1 MSPTFLQIECLLIL
15 NRKLFLVT
23 MDVGYI
29 VSTLCGTLLG
39 SLIVRKYGDNAVSK
53 ETKLFVV
60 AVAVVV
66 LGFDLC

>member
-1 MSPTFLQIECLLIL
+1 
-15 NRKLFLVT
+15 